1 MKCITCEAEINPKFK
16 HAIEQNACPFCGGS
30 IMEELLKS
38 LLISLQDTMQKL
50 QAYPDQLSDWLL
62 SNYSYIKTDSVD
74 IIDYVPQEALR
85 ELKKELDDE
94 DFDRKKKIIKVR
106 TDRGEE
112 EVVTE
117 KIQSDS
123 KTASFFERAELI
135 KPGSGDMDSDES
147 DGEQDGENDDRRNDV
162 KLQPIK
168 PQKPKSFK
176 SAAERTQY
184 IKGLKKK
191 VEAEFASPI
200 ASKKSLADMIEHSS
214 GEEANPD
221 DVAEYGSMIKSGDIV
236 SSALPGGGDDED
248 AMVNRAL
255 RVNTAL
261 ASKTKKPL
269 NNNEADLKTLRQMQH
284 NVERNQR
291 KLASGE
297 GGFSRS

>member
-1 MKCITCEAEINPKFK
+1 
-16 HAIEQNACPFCGGS
+16 
-30 IMEELLKS
+30 MEELLKS
-38 LLISLQDTMQKL
+38 LLITLQDTMQKM
-50 QAYPDQLSDWLL
+50 QEYSDQLNDWML
-62 SNYSYIKTDSVD
+62 SNYNFIKTDSVD

-94 DFDRKKKIIKVR
+94 DFDRKKKIIKVK
-106 TDRGEE
+106 TGPRGEEE
-112 EVVTE
+112 EVVTQ

-135 KPGSGDMDSDES
+135 KPGAGDMDNDDSNGDE
-147 DGEQDGENDDRRNDV
+147 DGENDDRGNDV

-168 PQKPKSFK
+168 PTKPKSFK

-191 VEAEFASPI
+191 VEAEFASPVVN
-200 ASKKSLADMIEHSS
+200 KKGLAAMIDRSS
-214 GEEANPD
+214 VEEADPE
-221 DVAEYGSMIKSGDIV
+221 DVAEYGSMIRSGDIV
-236 SSALPGGGDDED
+236 SSALPGGTDDED

-255 RVNTAL
+255 RVNEAL
-261 ASKTKKPL
+261 ASKTKKST
-269 NNNEADLKTLRQMQH
+269 NNNEADLKTLREMQN

-291 KLASGE
+291 KLASGQ